1 MKSQNSKYV
10 IALVVLV
17 IILIGAGVYAFRL
30 KKSNEELMMKIPP
43 TQAQEE
49 ADIATIVPYVSK
61 YMVLPDEKPTIATVV
76 DKEKLNKSQPF
87 FKDAENGDKILVFQ
101 NARKVL
107 LYRNHGT
114 GSGKVI
120 NFDVFVINPP
130 ANQQQGNVKPLP
142 VEIRNGAGNAQLAAA
157 VEKQLKDA
165 AGSTVLTSVSD
176 AKSSDYKGI
185 LVVDPSGK
193 NAQSAQEVATFL
205 KGQVGAMPR
214 GETAP
219 QGDGLVIFVG
229 AGTQ

>member
-1 MKSQNSKYV
+1 MKSQNSKYM
-10 IALVVLV
+10 IALVILVL
-17 IILIGAGVYAFRL
+17 ILIAAGVYAFRL

-130 ANQQQGNVKPLP
+130 ANQQGNVKALP
-142 VEIRNGAGNAQLAAA
+142 IEIRNGSADAASAAA
-157 VEKQLKDA
+157 VEKRLKDA
-165 AGSTVLTSVSD
+165 AGATVVTTVSEAQ
-176 AKSSDYKGI
+176 AKDYKGI

-205 KGQVGAMPR
+205 KGQVGALPQ
-214 GETAP
+214 GEAA

-229 AGTQ
+229 AGANQ

>member
-1 MKSQNSKYV
+1 MKSQNSKYIIALAILVLIV
-10 IALVVLV
+10 IAS
-17 IILIGAGVYAFRL
+17 GVYAFRL
-30 KKSNEELMMKIPP
+30 KKTNDELKMKIPP

-130 ANQQQGNVKPLP
+130 ANQQGNVRALP
-142 VEIRNGAGNAQLAAA
+142 VEIRNGAGDAALAAA
-157 VEKQLKDA
+157 VEKRLKDA
-165 AGSTVLTSVSD
+165 AGATVQTSVSD
-176 AKSSDYKGI
+176 AKANDYKGI

-205 KGQVGAMPR
+205 KGQVGALPR
-214 GETAP
+214 GETA

-229 AGTQ
+229 AGANQ

>member
-10 IALVVLV
+10 ILLVVLALVVLGGG
-17 IILIGAGVYAFRL
+17 IYTFRL
-30 KKSNEELMMKIPP
+30 KKANEELMLKIPP

-76 DKEKLNKSQPF
+76 DKEKLNQSQPF

-101 NARKVL
+101 NSRKVL

-114 GSGKVI
+114 GSGKII

-142 VEIRNGAGNAQLAAA
+142 IEIRNGSGDPTAAA
-157 VEKQLKDA
+157 SVEKRLKDA
-165 AGSTVLTSVSD
+165 AGATVQTSVSD
-176 AKSSDYKGI
+176 AASNGYQGI

-205 KGQVGAMPR
+205 KGQVGSLPR
-214 GETAP
+214 GETAE
-219 QGDGLVIFVG
+219 GEGLVIFVG
-229 AGTQ
+229 AGANQ

>member
-1 MKSQNSKYV
+1 MKSQNSKYIIALAILVLIV
-10 IALVVLV
+10 IAS
-17 IILIGAGVYAFRL
+17 GVYAFRL
-30 KKSNEELMMKIPP
+30 KKTNDELKMKIPP

-130 ANQQQGNVKPLP
+130 ANQQGNVRALP
-142 VEIRNGAGNAQLAAA
+142 VEIRNGAGDAALAAA
-157 VEKQLKDA
+157 VEKRLKDA
-165 AGSTVLTSVSD
+165 AGATVQTSVSD
-176 AKSSDYKGI
+176 AKASDYKGI

-205 KGQVGAMPR
+205 KGQVGALPR
-214 GETAP
+214 GETA

-229 AGTQ
+229 AGANQ

>member
-1 MKSQNSKYV
+1 MKSQNSKYM
-10 IALVVLV
+10 IALVILVL
-17 IILIGAGVYAFRL
+17 ILIASGVYAFRL

-130 ANQQQGNVKPLP
+130 ANQQGNVRALP
-142 VEIRNGAGNAQLAAA
+142 VEIRNGSTDVTIAAT
-157 VEKQLKDA
+157 VEKRLKDA
-165 AGSTVLTSVSD
+165 AGATVQTSVSD
-176 AKSSDYKGI
+176 AQSKDYKGI

-205 KGQVGAMPR
+205 KGQVGALPQ
-214 GETAP
+214 GETAT
-219 QGDGLVIFVG
+219 GDGLVIFVG
-229 AGTQ
+229 AGANQ

>member
-1 MKSQNSKYV
+1 MKSQNSKYIV
-10 IALVVLV
+10 ALVILVLV
-17 IILIGAGVYAFRL
+17 LVAAGVYAFRL
-30 KKSNEELMMKIPP
+30 KKSNEELKMKIPP

-49 ADIATIVPYVSK
+49 ADIAAIVPYVSK

-76 DKEKLNKSQPF
+76 DKEKLNKQQPF

-114 GSGKVI
+114 GSGKII

-130 ANQQQGNVKPLP
+130 ANQQGNVRALP
-142 VEIRNGAGNAQLAAA
+142 VEIRNGAGDASLAAA
-157 VEKQLKDA
+157 VEKRLKDA
-165 AGSTVLTSVSD
+165 AGATVLTSVSD
-176 AKSSDYKGI
+176 ARESDYKGI

-205 KGQVGAMPR
+205 KGQVGALPR
-214 GETAP
+214 GETA

-229 AGTQ
+229 AGANQ